1 MLCLR
6 NLLKAFFMCGFI
18 INTISL
24 LLLQFE
30 GKKRAP
36 EISHDSNPYLTNPRQ
51 QRYNS
56 AFLNERSPFCMLLF
70 VAAMI
75 AIYLGGW
82 TKHGEDMD
90 MIVLADLS
98 Y

>member
-1 MLCLR
+1 
-6 NLLKAFFMCGFI
+6 MCGFI
-18 INTISL
+18 LNTLSL
-24 LLLQFE
+24 LLLQLE

-36 EISHDSNPYLTNPRQ
+36 EISHDSNPYITNPRQ

-75 AIYLGGW
+75 AIYLGRW
-82 TKHGEDMD
+82 ATHGEDMD
-90 MIVLADLS
+90 LNGLADFS
-98 Y
+98 C